1 MGLATDLLKI
11 LLKNQGSCII
21 NGVSATK
28 YFKLVKDLRQGN
40 SAYAYLFILVL
51 EMVFLSM
58 KEYKIIRGL
67 LIVYQQGCVNLDC
80 QEGNF

>member
-67 LIVYQQGCVNLDC
+67 IVYQQGCVNLDC
-80 QEGNF
+80 QESNF